1 MNPHLIRLH
10 KEGFQIWAASNTF
23 DLINKVDTATS
34 IKFKFSKKVVN
45 QRKWI
50 AGDETKYSGR
60 SCEKKLIIK
69 VIDKVG
75 SSLPNLGYRWGLG
88 FEQGWLPKPLCVGT
102 LYCPDELT
110 PFTSGLD
117 LCGRS
122 KTVWKGK
129 SCLVGWIF
137 ISCLSTKY
145 KWWFF
150 ESYKRPFGDYC
161 LVWRIYNSQRLHL
174 STEAR
179 KNQQF
184 DNCKL

>member
-1 MNPHLIRLH
+1 M
-10 KEGFQIWAASNTF
+10 
-23 DLINKVDTATS
+23 INKVGRATS
-34 IKFKFSKKVVN
+34 VKFKFSKKVVN
-45 QRKWI
+45 HRKWI
-50 AGDETKYSGR
+50 AGGQTKYSGR
-60 SCEKKLIIK
+60 SCEKSNWQSWFKPSKSRL
-69 VIDKVG
+69 
-75 SSLPNLGYRWGLG
+75 SLRIRVLT
-88 FEQGWLPKPLCVGT
+88 GWLPKPLCVGT

-150 ESYKRPFGDYC
+150 ESCKRPFGDYC

-179 KNQQF
+179 K
-184 DNCKL
+184 KL